1 MYGRTSVNAFVF
13 HFSMSSTFKYEMM
26 MISYS
31 KASLINVVMLSHHDQ
46 RAMRYLEIIVISSIQ
61 DLGLLCIMEQKYL

>member
-26 MISYS
+26 INYS